1 MIRKTY
7 AIVREVVFC
16 GNTVEKRVWYTN
28 PRLRDVLRIF
38 RSYQSGN
45 FIKFYI
51 EPQYIFEKES
61 QPKHGRVLGKPHEN
75 SYIEE
80 FGWWEANY
88 PTGC

>member
-7 AIVREVVFC
+7 AIIRTVEFC
-16 GNTVEKRVWYTN
+16 GQIQETKIWYTN
-28 PRLRDVLRIF
+28 PRLKEVLRIF
-38 RSYQSGN
+38 RSYQSGE
-45 FIKFYI
+45 FVKFQIK
-51 EPQYIFEKES
+51 PLWTFEKEI

-80 FGWWEANY
+80 FGWWEAMY